1 MYLVL
6 GLCITSYIVLTFN
19 WGFYFQFCDVAVV
32 AIISKV
38 IYTKFHHMY
47 SYGSKKK
54 MKFKKYFRVLTRT
67 NNKNLAIDRIVF
79 QNLAYLGLFFSM
91 GNPSYRLKSYFS
103 SRDFFFILP
112 LFPTCSFQVP
122 MRFPMCSPKVFPIAP
137 HLNPICFAQSA
148 PLLTYIGGPKGG
160 GSPSFHRIL
169 SFGESL

>member
-38 IYTKFHHMY
+38 IYAKFHHMY

-67 NNKNLAIDRIVF
+67 NNKNLVIDRIVF

-103 SRDFFFILP
+103 SRDFFSFFHCSQHVP
-112 LFPTCSFQVP
+112 FKFPWGSQCVPQRCSQQHLTWIPYVL
-122 MRFPMCSPKVFPIAP
+122 PKVLPFSPI
-137 HLNPICFAQSA
+137 
-148 PLLTYIGGPKGG
+148 
-160 GSPSFHRIL
+160 
-169 SFGESL
+169 